1 MCGFVAINLVCWR
14 WSLYLTSNQQQICF
28 TFAVIRLCFDF
39 VWALW
44 WFVND
49 RENEKSSSQRKGNQY
64 LRYLLKLLVLLQFEV
79 KINKKNSWEIATAKK
94 CLGIAHSWCRNINP
108 LSYATSKKKAYN
120 FWIITY
126 IHSSFSRFH
135 SQCQIK
141 FMYEHVLVLTR
152 FSMSLPDTIWNS
164 L

>member
-1 MCGFVAINLVCWR
+1 MFWLCVSSVV
-14 WSLYLTSNQQQICF
+14 ICE
-28 TFAVIRLCFDF
+28 
-39 VWALW
+39 W
-44 WFVND
+44 
-49 RENEKSSSQRKGNQY
+49 QRKW
-64 LRYLLKLLVLLQFEV
+64 
-79 KINKKNSWEIATAKK
+79 KILFLEKGQSIPQVFAQTVSFTSIWSKNKQKNSWEIATAKK